1 MYIPNQENIKGYE
14 LREQIGE
21 GGFGVVFRAYQP
33 VIDRDVAL
41 KFILPELANQPEFIR
56 SFEREAQ
63 MVARLEHPY
72 IVPLYDYWREPSGAY
87 LVMRWLRGG
96 SLRRALKNAG
106 PMAAESVARLLDQ
119 IAAAL
124 TVAHRN

>member
-1 MYIPNQENIKGYE
+1 MYPPNRQNIKGYE

-21 GGFGVVFRAYQP
+21 GGFGVVYRAYQP

-41 KFILPELANQPEFIR
+41 KFILPDLANQPEFIR

-72 IVPLYDYWREPSGAY
+72 IVPLYDYWRGTRSAY
-87 LVMRWLRGG
+87 LVLLLVRCCRFMALIRRGK
-96 SLRRALKNAG
+96 SWEITA
-106 PMAAESVARLLDQ
+106 
-119 IAAAL
+119 
-124 TVAHRN
+124 

>member
-1 MYIPNQENIKGYE
+1 MYNPQNIKGYE

-21 GGFGVVFRAYQP
+21 GGFGVVYRAYQS

-41 KFILPELANQPEFIR
+41 KFILPDLANQPEFIR

-96 SLRRALKNAG
+96 SLRGMIRRGKRWDLQKISH
-106 PMAAESVARLLDQ
+106 MVDQ
-119 IAAAL
+119 IAGAL
-124 TVAHRN
+124 MVAHRS